1 MEKERL
7 RKIAKVSERITHGI
21 GSETSIILHTLFF
34 VGIFALRYFGW
45 NFEQILLILTTVVS
59 LEAIYLAIFIQMSVN
74 RNTADIEDIVE
85 DVQEL
90 GEEVEDIGED
100 VEDISED
107 IEEISEDIEELQED
121 EEEEDKEEEEEKRRR
136 EVTFEKLE
144 SSLQKLLADVETLK
158 NEIRK

>member
-7 RKIAKVSERITHGI
+7 RKIAKVSEKITHSI
-21 GSETSIILHTLFF
+21 GSEASIVLHSIFF
-34 VGIFALRYFGW
+34 VGIFVLRYFGW
-45 NFEQILLILTTVVS
+45 SFEQILLILTTVVS

-74 RNTADIEDIVE
+74 RNTADIEDIQE

-90 GEEVEDIGED
+90 GED

-107 IEEISEDIEELQED
+107 IEEISEDVSELT
-121 EEEEDKEEEEEKRRR
+121 EEEVEEEKLEEEEERKRQ
-136 EVTFEKLE
+136 VTFEKLE
-144 SSLQKLLADVETLK
+144 SSLQKLLNDVETLK